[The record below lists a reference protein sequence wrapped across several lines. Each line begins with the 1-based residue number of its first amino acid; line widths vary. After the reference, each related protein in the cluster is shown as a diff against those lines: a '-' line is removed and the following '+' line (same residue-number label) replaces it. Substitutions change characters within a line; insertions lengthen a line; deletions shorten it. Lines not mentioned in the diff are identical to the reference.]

1 MFKLIR
7 EIHCL
12 CVSPSQTPEQFVWV
26 FFIKINLYKELKMND
41 LYNLILDFEDKLQ
54 EENTIVSLK
63 EQYKIIK
70 NDSELVNLIK
80 KYHQTSDEAIKEKLI
95 MNDKLRKAK
104 HLENELN
111 YIILQINKELSVLTN
126 KRSCNK

>member
-1 MFKLIR
+1 
-7 EIHCL
+7 
-12 CVSPSQTPEQFVWV
+12 
-26 FFIKINLYKELKMND
+26 MND

-54 EENTIVSLK
+54 EENTIISLK

-111 YIILQINKELSVLTN
+111 YIILQLNKELSVLTN